1 MGVLGD
7 EVTFVDAFGAANNV
21 LNSAVEGIAEIINN
35 PGLINVDFSDVK
47 TVMSEMGV
55 AVIGSGFSEGPDRA
69 ISAAKEAVSCPL
81 LEEVNLNNAKGIL
94 VNISASKD
102 FKMREYFEVMDH
114 IKKYAAENAS
124 IIVGSVIDE
133 SLNNHLRVTMVA
145 TGLSVPANAYEPS
158 KTGDIEP
165 NVLDSTN
172 VIEEIN
178 FSTEGGDGLN
188 VFEENHGEGVG
199 ISSLEDDS
207 EYDTPSFLRSRN
219 KENDFSKND

>member
-1 MGVLGD
+1 
-7 EVTFVDAFGAANNV
+7 NV

>member
-1 MGVLGD
+1 
-7 EVTFVDAFGAANNV
+7 
-21 LNSAVEGIAEIINN
+21 
-35 PGLINVDFSDVK
+35 
-47 TVMSEMGV
+47 MSEMGV

-124 IIVGSVIDE
+124 IIVGSVIDD

-145 TGLSVPANAYEPS
+145 TGLSTLVNS
-158 KTGDIEP
+158 IEP
-165 NVLDSTN
+165 HPKEEIESPGFNNQDTN

-178 FSTEGGDGLN
+178 FSTEGSDGLN
-188 VFEENHGEGVG
+188 VFEENPEGDIELSG
-199 ISSLEDDS
+199 IVDED
-207 EYDTPSFLRSRN
+207 EYDTPSFLRSRD
-219 KENDFSKND
+219 KEKNDFSKND